1 MIAKIQNNK
10 KIYIIELLV
19 LGVSFFFL
27 LGENGS
33 CIMRDS
39 AVFMNPSEY
48 LLGSYFLYPVFL
60 LCCKAVFGEGAF
72 LYAAFLIQSVLAM
85 FASIFITEYFR
96 KHFQLDY
103 INSMLIY
110 IVTFLPYGYSLPEDV
125 VSHHI
130 MTEAFAIPLFYV
142 AFVFLLRFL
151 LEKKNYYL
159 LLAVVVGILLFL
171 TRSHMIGTL
180 AVICAIGTIVLI
192 YRSYQK
198 YHNKINFKRIAVILA
213 IVGML
218 GGIIAFKLVM
228 NTNLSSQLL
237 MATTG
242 RVLCLMEYE
251 DRELFGGEL
260 QGIYDHLYQ
269 HASEG
274 GHVKE
279 HFRKGVWR
287 PVDIADH
294 TNENSKEWLG
304 TIREYYEVTYPE
316 KAFSE
321 YGEQSYMDGEAI
333 VRVLFEKHIWDY
345 IMMSLQLMSQSF
357 VASVFIQPDSIR
369 ALCYFI
375 TPFIYLAAVGV
386 MIRAFKK
393 EKIAARYL
401 IPMVLTMIFLV
412 SNVVL
417 TNVVFYG
424 LQRYVIYTFGLFYL
438 SFYLML
444 IGIYRKR
451 KGYADV

>member
-1 MIAKIQNNK
+1 MIARVQNSK
-10 KIYIIELLV
+10 LIYRIVLLITGFV
-19 LGVSFFFL
+19 FFFL
-27 LGENGS
+27 LGEDGP

-60 LCCKAVFGEGAF
+60 FFCKAVFGEGAF
-72 LYAAFLIQSVLAM
+72 LYAAFILQSILAM

-159 LLAVVVGILLFL
+159 FFAVVVGVLLFL

-180 AVICAIGTIVLI
+180 AVICAVGGIVLL
-192 YRSYQK
+192 YRLWQK
-198 YHNKINFKRIAVILA
+198 YREKMNIKPIAAGVIIAVIIGGFFA
-213 IVGML
+213 IK
-218 GGIIAFKLVM
+218 IVM

-251 DRELFGGEL
+251 DRELFDGEL
-260 QGIYDHLYQ
+260 QQIYDYLYQ
-269 HASEG
+269 HANEG
-274 GHVKE
+274 GHVE
-279 HFRKGVWR
+279 QHFRKGVWR
-287 PVDIADH
+287 SVDIANH
-294 TNENSKEWLG
+294 TNENSKEWLNV
-304 TIREYYEVTYPE
+304 IREYYEITYPD
-316 KAFSE
+316 KDFAE
-321 YGEQSYMDGEAI
+321 YGAQSYQDGEKI
-333 VRVLFEKHIWDY
+333 VKGLFQEHFIGY
-345 IMMSLQLMSQSF
+345 FLMSLQLMTQSF

-369 ALCYFI
+369 TLCYFI
-375 TPFIYLAAVGV
+375 TPFIYLAAIVT
-386 MIRAFKK
+386 MIWALKK
-393 EKIAARYL
+393 EKISSRYL
-401 IPMVLTMIFLV
+401 IPMVVTMIFLV
-412 SNVVL
+412 SNVIL
-417 TNVVFYG
+417 TNIVFYG

-438 SFYLML
+438 SFYLIL
-444 IGIYRKR
+444 IGIYRNR
-451 KGYADV
+451 KG